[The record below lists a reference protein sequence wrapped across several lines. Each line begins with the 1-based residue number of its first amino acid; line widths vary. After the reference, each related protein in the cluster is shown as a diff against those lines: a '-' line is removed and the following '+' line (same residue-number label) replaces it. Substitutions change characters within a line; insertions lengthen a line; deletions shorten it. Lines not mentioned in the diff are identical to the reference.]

1 MMRRH
6 GALALCALQLLLLP
20 PPACAQLDA
29 SWTPAGDGP
38 LPLSDNYR
46 SKLRKLCRLLDKDQL
61 PAKMESK
68 RRSIADQCAQLREA
82 DAAGDGSVGG
92 PPLPGWVLGVIIV
105 VVVGALLADRAS
117 KSFQEGIGVGQAL
130 GGGHA
135 AGGGGAGT
143 GADEAAVRAQRA
155 AFLAKV
161 GNGGGGGGDLA
172 ESLRQRQVS

>member
-82 DAAGDGSVGG
+82 DAAGDGSAGGG
-92 PPLPGWVLGVIIV
+92 PPGWVLGVIIV

-130 GGGHA
+130 GGGSA

-161 GNGGGGGGDLA
+161 GNGGGGDLA

>member
-1 MMRRH
+1 MMWRH
-6 GALALCALQLLLLP
+6 GALALCALQLLILP
-20 PPACAQLDA
+20 PPGCAQLDA

-117 KSFQEGIGVGQAL
+117 KSSGGGMGVGQAL
-130 GGGHA
+130 GGGSP

-161 GNGGGGGGDLA
+161 GNGGGGDLA